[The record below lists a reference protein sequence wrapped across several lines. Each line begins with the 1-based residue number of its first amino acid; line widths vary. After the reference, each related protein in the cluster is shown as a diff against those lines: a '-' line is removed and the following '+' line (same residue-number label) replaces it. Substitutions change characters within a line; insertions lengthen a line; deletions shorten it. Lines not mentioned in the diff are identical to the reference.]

1 MNIFKDIKNIIK
13 RDISFKPLLTVAG
26 FILLPSL
33 SWFYLYQSH
42 INEEEQ
48 IHSHL
53 QDRFQTL
60 VSDFVADKH
69 PEVYKIIF
77 HKIWTKSIP
86 DSSQIKVFFSYSL
99 FTEGETGGSTLI
111 EGEAILEKSPE
122 QEELWTVTDFQTKDS
137 EINFSEPLV
146 IRAGFLSED
155 Q

>member
-1 MNIFKDIKNIIK
+1 MNILKNLKDTLKKDLPFK
-13 RDISFKPLLTVAG
+13 SLFTVAG
-26 FILLPSL
+26 FILLLSL

-86 DSSQIKVFFSYSL
+86 DLNQIKVFFSYSL
-99 FTEGETGGSTLI
+99 FTEGEMGGSTLI
-111 EGEAILEKSPE
+111 EGEAILEKSLE

-146 IRAGFLSED
+146 IKAGFLSED